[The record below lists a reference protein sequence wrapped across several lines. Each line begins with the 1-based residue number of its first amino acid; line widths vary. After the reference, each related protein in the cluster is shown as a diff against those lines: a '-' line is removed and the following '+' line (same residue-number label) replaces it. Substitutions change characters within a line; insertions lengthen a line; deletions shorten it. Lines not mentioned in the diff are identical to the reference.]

1 MTVSWYDEYNDK
13 YSFIIHSL
21 LSLCICSCLFMN
33 TAFIQNLLFVITED
47 REYEPKLFA
56 MIDISYIFIIITSI
70 VALVSLIYFIKFSK
84 QQESEASSND
94 DISQIK
100 IAHQ

>member
-1 MTVSWYDEYNDK
+1 MTISYYEKYNDK

-21 LSLCICSCLFMN
+21 LSLCSCSCLIMN

-56 MIDISYIFIIITSI
+56 IIDISYIFIIITSI
-70 VALVSLIYFIKFSK
+70 VGLLSLIYFIKVSK
-84 QQESEASSND
+84 QQESEESRAD

>member
-1 MTVSWYDEYNDK
+1 MTVSWYDEYNGK

-56 MIDISYIFIIITSI
+56 IIDITYIVIIISSI
-70 VALVSLIYFIKFSK
+70 VGLLSLMHFIKVSK
-84 QQESEASSND
+84 QQESEASPND
-94 DISQIK
+94 NISHIK